1 MSGDPEVL
9 AHSGIGSRAV
19 AHEERCSWLSRE
31 YLCARSQKKLRT
43 VRHREGGY
51 LLRTNLCG
59 QDPAE
64 LWQIYIQL
72 VDAHLYRFSRLL
84 PLRHS
89 VRTPQT
95 AGARP
100 HANSCA
106 RQASASSLRWNEML
120 PGEQWLERLQ
130 STAIIA
136 IAPFAAF
143 IWALRQTAPTDL
155 ARTASLSS
163 SQQLR
168 ISAMSNFA
176 DVEFPFQFAAIFV
189 IC

>member
-72 VDAHLYRFSRLL
+72 VEIEATFKTMKNDLD
-84 PLRHS
+84 LRPIYH
-89 VRTPQT
+89 
-95 AGARP
+95 
-100 HANSCA
+100 
-106 RQASASSLRWNEML
+106 E
-120 PGEQWLERLQ
+120 LEDRIE
-130 STAIIA
+130 THIFIA
-136 IAPFAAF
+136 F
-143 IWALRQTAPTDL
+143 L
-155 ARTASLSS
+155 A
-163 SQQLR
+163 
-168 ISAMSNFA
+168 
-176 DVEFPFQFAAIFV
+176 
-189 IC
+189 